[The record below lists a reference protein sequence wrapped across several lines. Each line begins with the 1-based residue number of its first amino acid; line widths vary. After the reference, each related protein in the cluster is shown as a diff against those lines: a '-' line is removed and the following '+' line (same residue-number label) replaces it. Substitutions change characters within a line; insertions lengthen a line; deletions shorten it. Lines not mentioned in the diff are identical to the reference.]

1 MMKLCLAIVLAFTAI
16 ASAARVPLSS
26 ADLSRRI
33 PLPLPKAVRDNW
45 HLVKIEEDS
54 ERIVGGTTPP
64 SGGRKFQ
71 IVLLRSGS
79 FTCGGSLIS
88 STKVLTAAHC
98 VYGAETSGAFSI
110 RYNTLV
116 RTTGLTIA
124 VSRVTRHASYNSNT
138 IDYDVAVLTLAS
150 AFAAGT
156 NAAIIGLA
164 TAAPATG
171 AALTVSGWGQTSGSA
186 GSSTNLLQVTMNA
199 ITNADCGTRF
209 GTTITARMVC
219 VFATGKSGCMGD
231 SGGPLTSS
239 ATGGTQVGVVSWG
252 SSTCS
257 GTPTVFASVPNLR
270 TWILAQ

>member
-1 MMKLCLAIVLAFTAI
+1 LCLTIVLAFTAI
-16 ASAARVPLSS
+16 ASAAKLSLS
-26 ADLSRRI
+26 TDDLSDSRI

-54 ERIVGGTTPP
+54 ERIVGGTTTP

-79 FTCGGSLIS
+79 FTCGGSLIAP
-88 STKVLTAAHC
+88 TKVLTAAHC
-98 VYGAETSGAFSI
+98 VYGVETSGAFSI
-110 RYNTLV
+110 RYDTLV
-116 RTTGLTIA
+116 RTSGKTIA
-124 VSRVTRHASYNSNT
+124 VSRVSRHGSYNSNT

-156 NAAIIGLA
+156 NAAVIELA
-164 TAAPATG
+164 SSLPANG

-186 GSSTNLLQVTMNA
+186 GSSTNLLQVTMNH
-199 ITNADCGTRF
+199 ITTTDCGSRF
-209 GTTITARMVC
+209 GTSITARMIC

-231 SGGPLTSS
+231 SGGPLTTTT
-239 ATGGTQVGVVSWG
+239 TGGQQVGVVSWG
-252 SSTCS
+252 SGSCS

-270 TWILAQ
+270 AWILQQ